1 MVLHRI
7 SLFWSMI
14 IEVSI
19 KGANYKCNLNQPLDI
34 SIPLHPEGPRAWY
47 VDKMKYEPV
56 MTDRFTGSVELGGAV
71 NFRNIFFNPHGHG
84 THTETLGH
92 IDEEIVSI
100 NKTLKNFFFPCR
112 LVTIDPKP
120 YSGDENDYVK
130 RGDEVISRKL
140 LEKVVQDDFIE
151 AVVIRTIPN
160 TPEKLNK
167 NYSNT
172 NPPFFLPEALS
183 FLREKGVKHL
193 LTDLPSVDREEDG
206 GILAA
211 HHAFWKGGRPSDR
224 ECTIT
229 EFVYAPK
236 EIGDGL
242 YLLNLQIASFENDAA
257 PSKPV
262 LYQLLQS

>member
-1 MVLHRI
+1 MVLLRI
-7 SLFWSMI
+7 FLFWSMI

-19 KGANYKCNLNQPLDI
+19 KGVSYKCNLNNPLDI

-47 VDKMKYEPV
+47 VEKMKYEPV
-56 MTDRFTGSVELGGAV
+56 MTERFTGSVELGGAV
-71 NFRNIFFNPHGHG
+71 NFRNVFFNPHGHG
-84 THTETLGH
+84 THTETVGH

-100 NKTLKNFFFPCR
+100 NQTLKSFFFPCR
-112 LVTIDPKP
+112 LITVDPKP
-120 YSGDENDYVK
+120 YSGEEREYVK
-130 RGDEVISRKL
+130 RGDEVISQKL
-140 LEKVVQDDFIE
+140 LEKVFKDDFME
-151 AVVIRTIPN
+151 SLVIRSLPN
-160 TPEKLNK
+160 SKEKLQK

-172 NPPFFLPEALS
+172 NPPFFMPEALS

-206 GILAA
+206 GKLVA
-211 HHAFWKGGRPSDR
+211 HHAFWKGGRPSDK

-229 EFVYAPK
+229 EFIYAPEAIK
-236 EIGDGL
+236 DGL

-262 LYQLLQS
+262 LYELLES

>member
-1 MVLHRI
+1 MVLLRI
-7 SLFWSMI
+7 FLFWSMI
-14 IEVSI
+14 IDFSI
-19 KGANYKCNLNQPLDI
+19 KGIGYKCNFNQPLDI

-47 VDKMKYEPV
+47 VEKMKYEPV

-71 NFRNIFFNPHGHG
+71 NFRNVFFNPHGHG
-84 THTETLGH
+84 THTETVGH

-100 NKTLKNFFFPCR
+100 HQTLKNFFFPCR
-112 LVTIDPKP
+112 LVTVDPKP
-120 YSGDENDYVK
+120 YSGDEADYVK

-140 LEKVVQDDFIE
+140 LEKVISDDFIE
-151 AVVIRTIPN
+151 AVVVRTVPN
-160 TPEKLNK
+160 TNEKLEK

-172 NPPFFLPEALS
+172 NPAFFLPEAMS

-206 GILAA
+206 GLLAA
-211 HHAFWKGGRPSDR
+211 HHAFWKGGRPSDK

-229 EFVYAPK
+229 EFVYVPD
-236 EIGDGL
+236 EVEDGL

-262 LYQLLQS
+262 LYKLVQA